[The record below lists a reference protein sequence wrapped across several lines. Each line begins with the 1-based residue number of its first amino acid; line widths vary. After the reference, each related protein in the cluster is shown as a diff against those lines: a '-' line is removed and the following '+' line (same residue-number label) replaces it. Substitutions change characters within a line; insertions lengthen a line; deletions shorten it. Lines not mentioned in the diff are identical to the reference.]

1 MVGLGMQDRGNRARS
16 TVPPMGQGLA
26 VVASVATLALLIL
39 AGIGLYLFSLHVAAV
54 RGQGQAIDAQLLAKR
69 QEVQKLRDELDVRS
83 RFVELER
90 WGPSLGLTTANGHQY
105 ATGLHQLDSAADARR
120 TELQKTALAQTSC
133 DGGPAPQ
140 SQCRAGPASGR
151 AGYTPQPRQQ
161 MDHLID
167 GIL

>member
-1 MVGLGMQDRGNRARS
+1 MVGLDMQDRALRERS
-16 TVPPMGQGLA
+16 GVPPMGQGLA
-26 VVASVATLALLIL
+26 VVASIAVLGLLIL

-54 RGQGQAIDAQLLAKR
+54 RSQGTALDAQLLAKR
-69 QEVQKLRDELDVRS
+69 QEVQKLRNELDVRS

-90 WGPSLGLTTANGHQY
+90 WGPALGLGTATGHQY
-105 ATGLHQLDSAADARR
+105 VTGLHQLDTAADARR
-120 TELQKTALAQTSC
+120 TELQKVALARTSC
-133 DGGPAPQ
+133 AGGPAPQ

-151 AGYTPQPRQQ
+151 SGYTPQPRQQ